1 MSRSFSRLSVHTGCL
16 CRLQGITVSTRECAR
31 VRDNLV
37 NIAATK
43 ISAGVSTGIGSHGD
57 DIADKGD
64 DQFEISD
71 GRSVDEVYQALLDH
85 QLQPVMNDYVYL

>member
-1 MSRSFSRLSVHTGCL
+1 MEKTYKIPVTWEVYGTVEVKASSVEEALKKYH
-16 CRLQGITVSTRECAR
+16 
-31 VRDNLV
+31 
-37 NIAATK
+37 
-43 ISAGVSTGIGSHGD
+43 
-57 DIADKGD
+57 DIEDKGD